1 MSQSAPRLHFLDSR
15 GQDRSLLSEPI
26 SSLEQI
32 SRFRILQIRTGPSWS
47 KMKRTL
53 VDQMIKHYFFF
64 LIKRYVMDRCWQN
77 KPGYLVD
84 GRAAVSCL
92 E

>member
-1 MSQSAPRLHFLDSR
+1 M
-15 GQDRSLLSEPI
+15 LLSEPI

-47 KMKRTL
+47 KMERTL
-53 VDQMIKHYFFF
+53 VDQIIKH
-64 LIKRYVMDRCWQN
+64 YVMDRCWQN

-92 E
+92 Q

>member
-1 MSQSAPRLHFLDSR
+1 MSQSAPRLHFLIVG
-15 GQDRSLLSEPI
+15 GQDRSQLSEPI

-32 SRFRILQIRTGPSWS
+32 SRFRILRIRTGPMQLI
-47 KMKRTL
+47 KNGRTL
-53 VDQMIKHYFFF
+53 VDQMINHY
-64 LIKRYVMDRCWQN
+64 LMDRYWQN